1 MQTGSVVCPQGDIS
15 RGMVQTDH
23 ESRHGALRAQTS
35 RTSGASQHF
44 PGGRMKFLES
54 QFSVSLGRE
63 AMAGQGLG
71 GLTPKHRAQRKGP
84 SHPGLSVIA

>member
-1 MQTGSVVCPQGDIS
+1 
-15 RGMVQTDH
+15 
-23 ESRHGALRAQTS
+23 
-35 RTSGASQHF
+35 
-44 PGGRMKFLES
+44 MKFLES